1 MSTFLEQYGVAIF
14 VLVIIAILVAFASP
28 LGKMIKDAINK
39 QVNNL
44 ENIGANAVSN
54 RNNTGNGF

>member
-44 ENIGANAVSN
+44 ENIGANAVNN
-54 RNNTGNGF
+54 RNNTGAGF

>member
-1 MSTFLEQYGVAIF
+1 MSSFLEQYGVAIF

-28 LGKMIKDAINK
+28 LGGIIKTAINK

-44 ENIGANAVSN
+44 ENIGTAAVK
-54 RNNTGNGF
+54 TH

>member
-28 LGKMIKDAINK
+28 LGGIIKEAINK

-44 ENIGANAVSN
+44 DNIG
-54 RNNTGNGF
+54 TNGVKGA